1 MCMAPR
7 YFEANTLGY
16 CSCPSFFFISFPARY
31 ERVIEHL
38 WRKQLVV
45 LVRLTE
51 VLGREMDQNPPK
63 HIVQC
68 QIIFIYDI
76 YELESQMREQDDTN
90 KHVDRIES
98 HVF

>member
-16 CSCPSFFFISFPARY
+16 CSCPSFFLSFPVRY

-45 LVRLTE
+45 LVQLTE

-68 QIIFIYDI
+68 QIVFIYDI
-76 YELESQMREQDDTN
+76 YELESQMREQDDT
-90 KHVDRIES
+90 KQTRRQD
-98 HVF
+98 